1 MSILSESYL
10 QLMKGRIIT
19 INRFA
24 ETMEQFLKSEL
35 GELEKQF
42 EREAEGLSEAHKQEL
57 FDSRSDD
64 INEFSLTYPT
74 ILRQT
79 VFVKAYFDFEEMLVK
94 LCKTL
99 QKNNNIKIG
108 FSDLNG
114 NGIVRAMTYIMKVFN
129 VESPFQSQE
138 WDRIKSYNKIRNII
152 AHQNGRLSVEDQG
165 RLNSE
170 EKELD
175 KLQYVK
181 VNDFHAIILESPF
194 CFQVLKDI
202 ESFFKELI
210 TELQNKNLLNN
221 LV

>member
-1 MSILSESYL
+1 MSILPNAYL
-10 QLMKGRIIT
+10 QLIGVRLKT

-42 EREAEGLSEAHKQEL
+42 EREAEGLSEELKQEF
-57 FDSRSDD
+57 FDYRSDD
-64 INEFSLTYPT
+64 INEFSLTFPA

-79 VFVKAYFDFEEMLVK
+79 VFVKAYFNFEEMLVR

-108 FSDLNG
+108 FSDLHG
-114 NGIVRAMTYIMKVFN
+114 NGIVGAMTYITKVFN

-138 WDRIKSYNKIRNII
+138 WDRIKLYNKIRNII

-165 RLNSE
+165 KLKSE
-170 EKELD
+170 KKEID
-175 KLQYVK
+175 KLQYIT
-181 VNDFHAIILESPF
+181 VNDFGAITLESSF
-194 CFQVLKDI
+194 CFQVLEDM

-210 TELQNKNLLNN
+210 TELANNHLLDN
-221 LV
+221 